1 MHHENTRTGFGK
13 RINDWNTRYD
23 LDEFIRAHGL
33 QPRAA
38 RELFEKF
45 GPYKTDLE
53 SKIAELRANGK
64 IDRNH

>member
-1 MHHENTRTGFGK
+1 MRYENTRPRFAG

-23 LDEFIRAHGL
+23 LDEFIRAHRL

-45 GPYKTDLE
+45 GPYKTDLDR
-53 SKIAELRANGK
+53 KIAELRAIGNL
-64 IDRNH
+64 DREH